1 MKKIMLFLLGL
12 WILGSCS
19 SDHAQKTPNEVKQ
32 YSIEQF
38 MDNETIFGSSFSH
51 DYSKILL
58 GSNISGTYDAYTIPV
73 EGGEKT
79 ALTNSPST
87 IRPISFFPE
96 DDRILY
102 TSDNDGD
109 EIYHLF
115 LRNED
120 GSVVDLT
127 PKEGARA
134 SFYGWAYDYKSFF
147 YGSNARNPQFT
158 DVYEME
164 IEGFESSMLYQND
177 EAYNFGGISNDKR
190 YLVLTKSINTNDS
203 DMFLYDLSAKEIK
216 KISEEQAAYQPADF
230 STNSKELYYTTDK
243 GAEFSYLKKYDITT
257 GKHSD
262 VLKKDWDIAYAYFS
276 RSGKYQIVGINADGK
291 NELSILNTESNKQ
304 LDFPVIAGADITSV
318 NISKNE
324 ELMTFYAGSSR
335 SSSNLYLYR
344 LSDGSFQQMT
354 NTLNP
359 AIHPDDL
366 VEAEV
371 VRYPSF
377 DGLDIPA
384 IYYKPKNASP
394 DNKVPALVWVHGG
407 PGGQS
412 RVGYRPRIQ
421 YLVNQGYAIL
431 MVNNRGSSGYGK
443 TFYQLDDLNHGENDL
458 QDCIEGKN
466 YLASLPYIDK
476 DKIGI
481 IGGSYGGYMVMRAM
495 THTPEAF
502 KVGVNIFGVTNWIR
516 TLRSIPPWWESFKD
530 ALYLELGDPYSAD
543 STRLYD
549 ISPLF
554 HADQVKN
561 PVMVLQGSK
570 DPRVL
575 QVESDEMVAEI
586 EKNGVPVEYVL
597 FEDEGHGFVKK
608 ENQIESNQRI
618 LEFCNKYL
626 KNTPEL
632 KE

>member
-1 MKKIMLFLLGL
+1 MLFLLGL

-626 KNTPEL
+626 KNTSEL

>member
-1 MKKIMLFLLGL
+1 MLFLLGL

>member
-1 MKKIMLFLLGL
+1 MLFLLGL

-19 SDHAQKTPNEVKQ
+19 SDHAQKTPKEVKQ

>member
-1 MKKIMLFLLGL
+1 MCYI
-12 WILGSCS
+12 
-19 SDHAQKTPNEVKQ
+19 
-32 YSIEQF
+32 
-38 MDNETIFGSSFSH
+38 
-51 DYSKILL
+51 
-58 GSNISGTYDAYTIPV
+58 
-73 EGGEKT
+73 
-79 ALTNSPST
+79 
-87 IRPISFFPE
+87 
-96 DDRILY
+96 
-102 TSDNDGD
+102 
-109 EIYHLF
+109 
-115 LRNED
+115 
-120 GSVVDLT
+120 
-127 PKEGARA
+127 
-134 SFYGWAYDYKSFF
+134 
-147 YGSNARNPQFT
+147 
-158 DVYEME
+158 
-164 IEGFESSMLYQND
+164 
-177 EAYNFGGISNDKR
+177 
-190 YLVLTKSINTNDS
+190 
-203 DMFLYDLSAKEIK
+203 
-216 KISEEQAAYQPADF
+216 
-230 STNSKELYYTTDK
+230 
-243 GAEFSYLKKYDITT
+243 
-257 GKHSD
+257 
-262 VLKKDWDIAYAYFS
+262 YAYFS

-359 AIHPDDL
+359 AINPDDL

-516 TLRSIPPWWESFKD
+516 T
-530 ALYLELGDPYSAD
+530 
-543 STRLYD
+543 
-549 ISPLF
+549 
-554 HADQVKN
+554 
-561 PVMVLQGSK
+561 
-570 DPRVL
+570 
-575 QVESDEMVAEI
+575 
-586 EKNGVPVEYVL
+586 
-597 FEDEGHGFVKK
+597 
-608 ENQIESNQRI
+608 
-618 LEFCNKYL
+618 
-626 KNTPEL
+626 
-632 KE
+632 

>member
-1 MKKIMLFLLGL
+1 MLFLLGL

-575 QVESDEMVAEI
+575 QIESDEMVAEI